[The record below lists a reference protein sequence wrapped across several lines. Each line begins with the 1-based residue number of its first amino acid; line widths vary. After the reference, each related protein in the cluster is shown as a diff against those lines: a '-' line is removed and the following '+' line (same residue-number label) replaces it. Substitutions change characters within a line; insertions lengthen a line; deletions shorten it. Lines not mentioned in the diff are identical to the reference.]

1 MNKIKPACT
10 RIVAIS
16 GSLQSRSSNTAVIQ
30 LAASL
35 ADERTHVDVFDAL
48 DNLPYFNPD
57 LDVLPAP
64 AAVAEL
70 RQRLASADAVLIASP
85 EYAHEMPGV
94 LKNALDWL
102 VSSGELYGKP
112 VAVLCAAPSFE
123 RGTFVR
129 AALER
134 TLNAEGARV
143 VLSATVAVARSQ
155 PSGQISSEVVQ
166 AVNAALRAVTAQSE
180 CLD

>member
-1 MNKIKPACT
+1 MQPACT
-10 RIVAIS
+10 RVLAIS

-30 LAASL
+30 LAADL
-35 ADERTHVDVFDAL
+35 ADERTCVDVFDAL
-48 DNLPYFNPD
+48 NRLPYFNPD
-57 LDVLPAP
+57 LDVVPAP
-64 AAVAEL
+64 AAVADL
-70 RQRLASADAVLIASP
+70 RQRLGSADAVLIASP

-112 VAVLCAAPSFE
+112 VAVLCAAPSSE
-123 RGTFVR
+123 RGIFVR

-155 PSGQISSEVVQ
+155 PDGEISSE
-166 AVNAALRAVTAQSE
+166 AVHAVSAALRTIAAESA
-180 CLD
+180 CRD